1 MPRKLTSKQEAKT
14 GRPSDYTEE
23 LGTVICAR
31 LAEGESMRKIAKDED
46 MPSTTTMFTWIRT
59 HAEFLAQY
67 EISKAECADMYAE
80 EIIEIADDSA
90 NDYVEVTDENGA
102 TGATRLN
109 TEHVQRSRLRIDSRK
124 WVAAKLKPKK
134 YGEKIQHDVDAKIK
148 TTDMSESE
156 LDNKLQA
163 LMDATGITKQTTED

>member
-1 MPRKLTSKQEAKT
+1 MATKKKKT

-23 LGTVICAR
+23 LSSIICAR
-31 LAEGESMRKIAKDED
+31 FAQGESMRKVSLDDD
-46 MPSTTTMFTWIRT
+46 MPSTTTMFTWLRI
-59 HAEFLAQY
+59 HPEFLAQY

-80 EIIEIADDSA
+80 EIVEIADDTS
-90 NDYVEVTDENGA
+90 NDYVDVTDENGA

-134 YGEKIQHDVDAKIK
+134 YGDRIQQDVTLPEGVVFNMAFNGEKGD
-148 TTDMSESE
+148 E
-156 LDNKLQA
+156 
-163 LMDATGITKQTTED
+163 